1 MKSLSTDCNIL
12 CNLSS
17 CLTGC
22 QEVLS
27 PSPILIYTHGLYTH
41 SSTDAINTNP
51 FMTVYTEDLRL
62 DVLWIKEAKEQQS
75 SAKARREVT
84 SAS

>member
-1 MKSLSTDCNIL
+1 MQSVQLLDRLSR
-12 CNLSS
+12 
-17 CLTGC
+17 G
-22 QEVLS
+22 VS